1 MLRID
6 LLVVGKLKEEYWRR
20 ACEEY
25 TKRLGAFAK
34 VQILELP
41 EARVPQN
48 PSEAQI
54 AAALAERSVYR
65 EWTFAQQLASQPEA
79 DFGMALIDIMQN
91 TALPEAFQKAMM
103 PLTEVLGSTTMEVE
117 KQALIGALMALRQ
130 EEKYW
135 TEQENRQGLLFRR
148 LGMLGGLAL
157 VVLLI

>member
-54 AAALAERSVYR
+54 AAGAEGGGTGNPGKNCSRRAL
-65 EWTFAQQLASQPEA
+65 
-79 DFGMALIDIMQN
+79 
-91 TALPEAFQKAMM
+91 
-103 PLTEVLGSTTMEVE
+103 
-117 KQALIGALMALRQ
+117 
-130 EEKYW
+130 
-135 TEQENRQGLLFRR
+135 
-148 LGMLGGLAL
+148 
-157 VVLLI
+157 